1 MKWRYA
7 QHLYHSL
14 GELWLTRG
22 DAGQALR
29 YAEACLE
36 LAVST
41 TSRKNL
47 VKGWRLQ
54 GQVYC
59 RQRRLP
65 EAQAALQQA
74 LTLARAIGNPPQLWQ
89 TYQAQGQLFEQLGQ
103 RDQARSAYASA
114 LRVIDAVAKRLHDQ
128 ELKRT
133 LLAARPVKELRE
145 GARELG
151 KGRAR
156 SR

>member
-29 YAEACLE
+29 CAEACLE

-41 TSRKNL
+41 ISRKNL

-54 GQVYC
+54 GQAYC

-65 EAQAALQQA
+65 EAEVALQKA
-74 LTLARAIGNPPQLWQ
+74 LTLAREIGNPPQLWQ
-89 TYQAQGQLFEQLGQ
+89 TYQAQGQLFKQPGQ
-103 RDQARSAYASA
+103 RDQARPVYASA
-114 LRVIDAVAKRLHDQ
+114 LQVIDEVAKRLQDQ

-133 LLAARPVKELRE
+133 FLAARPIKELRE
-145 GARELG
+145 GARGLG